1 VALRDLIAPGVVL
14 DELMGVPFASKDARR
29 RKAAAGLEAVEILM
43 LQRAQLADLEQQI
56 KLPALMRRTRDRLK
70 ALRDLSEEHLHNLE
84 LLFRPLGNV
93 PLAEANQALAH
104 ARAGFSLL
112 RYYEHLFRDWAW
124 GESELHASL
133 ELARKLPLPKPQQVL
148 ALGAG
153 ACRFPFELHRALN
166 ATHTLCVDL
175 SPLLLSCA
183 ARVAR
188 GEKLTLVE
196 LPPMPASVEDQAVRT
211 TLSCAQPLSEG
222 FEVLVNDL
230 EEWALRDAAF
240 DLVVTHWV
248 IDAVPTPAAQLFSL
262 INRALKPGGRWL
274 NLGPTGFNSRV
285 LANNFSREEVVG
297 LAEKCGF
304 ALLGSEVARLPYFQ
318 NPRSAHWRTEQVFAF
333 VAEKKAECSEAP
345 GAGVGPLPGW
355 LEDRKQPIALSADV
369 GELARSYRFC
379 AELLDALQPGTTTL
393 EQLVQQLGPK
403 HGLTPEQ
410 AEHLIGG
417 TLLQWVALGRQN
429 LQRE

>member
-1 VALRDLIAPGVVL
+1 
-14 DELMGVPFASKDARR
+14 
-29 RKAAAGLEAVEILM
+29 
-43 LQRAQLADLEQQI
+43 
-56 KLPALMRRTRDRLK
+56 
-70 ALRDLSEEHLHNLE
+70 
-84 LLFRPLGNV
+84 
-93 PLAEANQALAH
+93 
-104 ARAGFSLL
+104 
-112 RYYEHLFRDWAW
+112 
-124 GESELHASL
+124 
-133 ELARKLPLPKPQQVL
+133 
-148 ALGAG
+148 
-153 ACRFPFELHRALN
+153 
-166 ATHTLCVDL
+166 L

-183 ARVAR
+183 ARVVR

-211 TLSCAQPLSEG
+211 TLSCEAPLSAG

-248 IDAVPTPAAQLFSL
+248 IDAVPTPLPQLLSL

-274 NLGPTGFNSRV
+274 NLGPVGFNSRV
-285 LANNFSREEVVG
+285 LANNYSREEVVG

-304 ALLGSEVARLPYFQ
+304 ALEGSEVARLPYFH

-333 VAEKKAECSEAP
+333 VAQKKTDCPEAP
-345 GAGVGPLPGW
+345 GAEAPRLPEW
-355 LEDRKQPIALSADV
+355 LEDPKKPIALAADAQ
-369 GELARSYRFC
+369 ELARSYRFC
-379 AELLDALQPGTTTL
+379 AELLEALKGGTATV
-393 EQLVQQLGPK
+393 EQLVQLLAPR

-417 TLLQWVALGRQN
+417 TLMQWVALGRQN